1 LNPFLLAR
9 IVIIKL
15 CIGEPVTETYFIR
28 DLLLPEIE
36 TEIGKTRRLFEALP
50 DGKSDFKPYEKSM
63 TLGRLAGHT
72 TDLFRLMALTLT
84 SSELDMAVAWQP
96 YTMPSKAE
104 LLARFEENASGALA
118 AFKQISDE
126 AFHQPWTIKRGPNI
140 LFSGE
145 RFTYFRNQGINQIV
159 HHRAQLGTYIRALG
173 LPLPGM
179 YGASADG
186 I

>member
-15 CIGEPVTETYFIR
+15 CIGEPVTETHFIR

-96 YTMPSKAE
+96 YTMPSKADCSRASRRTPVALSP
-104 LLARFEENASGALA
+104 LLSKSRTRPS
-118 AFKQISDE
+118 ISLGQLS
-126 AFHQPWTIKRGPNI
+126 AVRT
-140 LFSGE
+140 FSFPGS
-145 RFTYFRNQGINQIV
+145 
-159 HHRAQLGTYIRALG
+159 G
-173 LPLPGM
+173 LPTFATKG
-179 YGASADG
+179 
-186 I
+186 